1 MAKKSIN
8 QVVKELGS
16 KYEKVNQRP
25 ACCGSKASWENVFG
39 AGGEPVPPP
48 CCGDFG
54 RDSPYFGVTTAP
66 VGDPSMISD
75 SWFALGTECSVLFK
89 FVATATNLLN
99 DPVAVI
105 HVSIGGIIY
114 DLTWGIP
121 NSLLVNPGDEV
132 FFIFDHTKEICNE
145 AYMNVVNMTC
155 PINYFNVMALYF
167 GDPPCRG

>member
-8 QVVKELGS
+8 QVVKDLGS

-39 AGGEPVPPP
+39 PGGEPVPPP

-54 RDSPYFGVTTAP
+54 IDSPYFGVNTAP
-66 VGDPSMISD
+66 VGNSSMISD
-75 SWFALGTECSVLFK
+75 SWFSRGTECSVYLK

-132 FFIFDHTKEICNE
+132 FFIFDHTKDICNE

>member
-39 AGGEPVPPP
+39 SGGEPVPPP

>member
-8 QVVKELGS
+8 QVVKDLGS
-16 KYEKVNQRP
+16 KYERANQGP

-39 AGGEPVPPP
+39 PSGEPVPPA
-48 CCGDFG
+48 CCGDLG
-54 RDSPYFGVTTAP
+54 INSPYFGVTTAP
-66 VGDPSMISD
+66 VGDSSMISD
-75 SWFALGTECSVLFK
+75 SWFCRDIECSVLFK

-105 HVSIGGIIY
+105 HVSINGIIY

-121 NSLLVNPGDEV
+121 NLLLVNPGDEV
-132 FFIFDHTKEICNE
+132 YFIFDHTKNICNE
-145 AYMNVVNMTC
+145 AYMNIVNVTC
-155 PINYFNVMALYF
+155 PINYGNVMALYF